1 LRRAVLLSVLLVL
14 SFVVAPAGA
23 AGPRFVSGQAAQER
37 LGSRL
42 GDVARAHGLTAAKL
56 KRLLRTDPTV
66 NADTSGHLVFLDRG
80 TPAALPTRAASAPLP
95 LADTFTLHT
104 DPGAS
109 RILYLDF
116 DGGTYSPGAPPKT
129 PLLSSPVTIPPYGDN
144 ATFSDDTLAEI
155 QLIWQIVAEDYAP
168 FQLDVTTQEPS
179 EADLEDCSDTCGAR
193 ISIGGTST
201 AAGFPSGVLGIA
213 PLGVSFG
220 VDTLPTA
227 FVFSDSI
234 GDDVPNVAYNISHES
249 GHTFSLLHDGVTPND
264 PADSN
269 YFSGF
274 GDWCPIMGDCSTRP
288 LSQWSKGEYPNAN
301 NQEDDLAIIGAIA
314 PERADDVPGT
324 APLGGTPDA
333 VNQAGLIGDR
343 ADTDTFTFAS
353 GDGPAT
359 FTVTGAPP
367 APNLD
372 ASLTLLDSQG
382 AVIATADDPNSLGAT
397 VTSKLPAGVYSLRVD
412 GVGNAVPSPGY
423 SDYDSLGRYSITGS
437 YTPVAPPPTEPTP
450 TPNPPPVTTDAPPPP
465 AAPIATP
472 AAQPKPSVK
481 GRATRKATTLRLF
494 CGDRLCTARVSAA
507 VVRKSKKL
515 GTLRGRSK
523 KLAAD
528 RTVTLKLAVS
538 KKLRHRL
545 DHKRHLRV
553 QVRVVFSYA
562 DGTRLVRNVVLRLH

>member
-1 LRRAVLLSVLLVL
+1 LRRAALLSLLLAL
-14 SFVVAPAGA
+14 SLAVAPSRA

-37 LGSRL
+37 LGPRL
-42 GDVARAHGLTAAKL
+42 GDVARAHGLTRAKL
-56 KRLLRTDPTV
+56 KQLLRTDSTV
-66 NADTSGHLVFLDRG
+66 NTDTRGHLVFLDRG
-80 TPAALPTRAASAPLP
+80 ARAALPTRTASAPFP

-129 PLLSSPVTIPPYGDN
+129 PILSSTVTIPPFGDSS
-144 ATFSDDTLAEI
+144 TFSDHSLAQI
-155 QLIWQIVAEDYAP
+155 QLIWQQVAEDYAP

-193 ISIGGTST
+193 ISIGDTN
-201 AAGFPSGVLGIA
+201 AHAGFPSGVWGVA
-213 PLGVSFG
+213 PVGVSFG

-234 GDDVPNVAYNISHES
+234 GDDAASIANTVSHES
-249 GHTFSLLHDGVTPND
+249 GHTFSLLHDGTTPND
-264 PADSN
+264 PSGGD
-269 YFSGF
+269 YYPGF
-274 GDWCPIMGDCSTRP
+274 GEWCPIMGGCTDQA
-288 LSQWSKGEYPNAN
+288 LSQWSKGEYPEAN

-314 PERADDVPGT
+314 PERADDVPDT
-324 APLGGTPDA
+324 APLGGTPGA
-333 VNQAGLIGDR
+333 VNEAGLIGDR

-353 GDGPAT
+353 GAGPAT

-382 AVIATADDPNSLGAT
+382 AVIATSDDPDSLAAT
-397 VTSKLPAGVYSLRVD
+397 VTSTLAAGVYSLRVD
-412 GVGNAVPSPGY
+412 GVGNAVPAPGY
-423 SDYDSLGRYSITGS
+423 SDYDSLGRYTITGS
-437 YTPVAPPPTEPTP
+437 YAPVPPPPTEPTP
-450 TPNPPPVTTDAPPPP
+450 SPPPVTTDAPPPP

-472 AAQPKPSVK
+472 AAQPKPTVK

-507 VVRKSKKL
+507 LVRKSKKL
-515 GTLRGRSK
+515 GHLKGRSK
-523 KLAAD
+523 QLAAG
-528 RTVTLKLAVS
+528 RTVTLKLAIS

-545 DHKRHLRV
+545 SHRRNVRV
-553 QVRVVFSYA
+553 KVRVVFTYA
-562 DGTRLVRNVVLRLH
+562 DGTRLVRTVVLRLH